1 MKRSAKMTKGKKCK
15 ILLMYLSSIGFIILG
30 LLCLIVGVFFAIPM
44 CSTAFAIFYL
54 RNKGGAN
61 PLIPENNDNIV

>member
-1 MKRSAKMTKGKKCK
+1 
-15 ILLMYLSSIGFIILG
+15 MYLSSIGFIILG